1 MIQCSHRY
9 TSNRKK
15 KKKEKTKSLEK
26 TNAAESRRKCQRN

>member
-1 MIQCSHRY
+1 MLPQIHLKQE
-9 TSNRKK
+9 K

>member
-1 MIQCSHRY
+1 MLPQIHLKQE
-9 TSNRKK
+9 